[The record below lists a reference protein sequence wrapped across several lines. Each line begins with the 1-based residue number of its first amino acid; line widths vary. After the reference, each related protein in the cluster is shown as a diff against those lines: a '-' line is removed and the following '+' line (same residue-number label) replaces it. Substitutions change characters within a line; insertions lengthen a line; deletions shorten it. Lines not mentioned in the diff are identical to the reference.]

1 MQMDI
6 HIPKKKRNTERNEK
20 IKASNELKRLPHAGR
35 YKNTKHKRM
44 GKYRWPK
51 MAQNYKFTKR
61 RFYKKN
67 KKIKKGFFRL
77 AQ

>member
-1 MQMDI
+1 MRMQMDI

-51 MAQNYKFTKR
+51 MA
-61 RFYKKN
+61 
-67 KKIKKGFFRL
+67 
-77 AQ
+77 